1 MQQSSGSRVS
11 LSALQPGDL
20 VFYGSPVHH
29 VALYV
34 GGGQVIHAPQS
45 GDVVRY
51 APYDM
56 MTPVGATRPG

>member
-1 MQQSSGSRVS
+1 MQMSSGQRVS
-11 LSALQPGDL
+11 TSALQPGDL

-34 GGGQVIHAPQS
+34 GGGQVIHAPQT

-51 APYDM
+51 ASVDM
-56 MTPVGATRPG
+56 MPITGAVRP